1 MQAQPIPVNVATFTL
16 WERALQPA
24 FTDRLL
30 TVYRASGRP
39 A

>member
-1 MQAQPIPVNVATFTL
+1 MQAQPIPTNVATYTL
-16 WERALQPA
+16 WERMPRPA
-24 FTDRLL
+24 FTERLL